1 MKAQNKEL
9 RALRAAHRFFGEV
22 RVDVTGAPP
31 ISMLNH
37 DDDLVAYIY
46 FFYGRDAYES
56 LSCRLFAGLAPGA
69 EVALDI
75 GAFTGLFGLIA
86 AKCAPEAHVV
96 SFEPTPHIVE
106 RARLNGVMNGLAN
119 YVVEPL
125 AVSDAKG
132 SGSLTLYGDHA
143 GTTGA
148 SLATKPRS
156 DIGAI
161 EVATTTVDDYV
172 ATLGGRRV
180 SLVKLDTEGAE
191 LKAIAGAAETLREHG
206 PVVLSEVL
214 SDEALAAQSAA
225 MAEFGY
231 SVRFVNEKRRRLVR
245 IGPRFTL
252 KSRGAY
258 GNVLFT
264 RGAEDE
270 ARALA
275 IADAFREA
283 R

>member
-1 MKAQNKEL
+1 MTKALRRRAAAPPSAESLRGGAPPPLALSNLAALAARPCLAPGWRPCFVKAQNKEL

-125 AVSDAKG
+125 A
-132 SGSLTLYGDHA
+132 
-143 GTTGA
+143 
-148 SLATKPRS
+148 
-156 DIGAI
+156 
-161 EVATTTVDDYV
+161 
-172 ATLGGRRV
+172 
-180 SLVKLDTEGAE
+180 
-191 LKAIAGAAETLREHG
+191 
-206 PVVLSEVL
+206 
-214 SDEALAAQSAA
+214 
-225 MAEFGY
+225 
-231 SVRFVNEKRRRLVR
+231 
-245 IGPRFTL
+245 
-252 KSRGAY
+252 
-258 GNVLFT
+258 
-264 RGAEDE
+264 
-270 ARALA
+270 
-275 IADAFREA
+275 
-283 R
+283 